1 MKEAIKAFLEGDK
14 QSIELEFKPI
24 NEYAEV
30 LSELGFNTKADGS
43 LNLCNSGGNEWDTNG
58 WQVDFWW
65 TIHMDEKKFMLSG
78 SLFYGQIKL
87 SKE

>member
-1 MKEAIKAFLEGDK
+1 MKDAIKAFLESDE

-24 NEYAEV
+24 NEYAEM
-30 LSELGFNTKADGS
+30 LSELGFNTKENGS
-43 LNLCNSGGNEWDTNG
+43 LNLCNEGGNDWDSNG

-65 TIHMDEKKFMLSG
+65 TIHRDGKKYTLAG

-87 SKE
+87 SKG